1 MAKCAPAGLRNVFI
15 GIETPNQDSLA
26 ASQKRQNL
34 RIDLAAEVRKITEAG
49 MMVTSGMIAGF
60 DHDDAGIF
68 ERLLDFISQLPVPII
83 GFGLLVAPAAT
94 PLHAR
99 MKSEGRLV
107 GHDRLGAGSILDT
120 NIVPKL
126 MTLAQLQSGGRWLL
140 NKIYSPRMFG
150 RRVKAFADA
159 CGLKVPGA
167 RPVPFTPVARALA
180 GRLARAGSAEQEL
193 VEFMQII
200 VQRRPEL
207 HSQILHC
214 LIYYC
219 QIRYMLNVTGIW
231 NPRLVREDRPL
242 AA

>member
-26 ASQKRQNL
+26 ETQKRQNL
-34 RIDLAAEVRKITEAG
+34 RVDLAAEVRKITEAG

-126 MTLAQLQSGGRWLL
+126 MTLAQLQ
-140 NKIYSPRMFG
+140 M
-150 RRVKAFADA
+150 AADG
-159 CGLKVPGA
+159 C
-167 RPVPFTPVARALA
+167 
-180 GRLARAGSAEQEL
+180 
-193 VEFMQII
+193 
-200 VQRRPEL
+200 
-207 HSQILHC
+207 
-214 LIYYC
+214 
-219 QIRYMLNVTGIW
+219 
-231 NPRLVREDRPL
+231 
-242 AA
+242 